1 MTHSTHQGARQRAV
15 LAASLLILASLGW
28 MSPASANEA
37 DAQQA
42 ISRAEGKLDILS
54 RESPAATQSPSF
66 TQAHDRLTQA
76 RTFLAE
82 HDNRKAEWMA
92 NEAEVKAD
100 ETAGAGQLAK
110 LQQTRADLG
119 HDVEILD
126 AKSHS

>member
-1 MTHSTHQGARQRAV
+1 MTHSTHQGARRRAV
-15 LAASLLILASLGW
+15 LASSLVVLGGLTW
-28 MSPASANEA
+28 LSPVLANEA

-66 TQAHDRLTQA
+66 TLAHDRLTQA
-76 RTFLAE
+76 RAALAQRN
-82 HDNRKAEWMA
+82 NRQAEWLA
-92 NEAEVKAD
+92 NEAEVQAD
-100 ETAGAGQLAK
+100 NTASAGQLAK

-126 AKSHS
+126 AKTHL